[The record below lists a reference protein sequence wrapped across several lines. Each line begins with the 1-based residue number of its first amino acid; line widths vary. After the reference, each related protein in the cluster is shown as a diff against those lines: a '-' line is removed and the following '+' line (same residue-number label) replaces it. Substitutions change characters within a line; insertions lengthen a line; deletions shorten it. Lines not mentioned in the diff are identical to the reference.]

1 MAAVW
6 YYDLDLY
13 SDFTY
18 YLVDYS
24 KEDQFN
30 QQDRRWVGYLDA
42 HHTVFSTWL
51 GRKMSNTFGVQ
62 YRNDWINNGLTGRK
76 IACARPKLIIP
87 PPLGTAAAPVSS
99 PPPAPIFQTPAFFP
113 PASTPPTPI
122 SLFLYFATSLAFTNN
137 AAPPP
142 L

>member
-18 YLVDYS
+18 YLVDYN

-30 QQDRRWVGYLDA
+30 QQDRRWVDYLDA
-42 HHTVFSTWL
+42 HHTVFSTSL

-62 YRNDWINNGLTGRK
+62 YRNDWINNGFTGRK

-87 PPLGTAAAPVSS
+87 PTAWNGNQYTPL
-99 PPPAPIFQTPAFFP
+99 
-113 PASTPPTPI
+113 
-122 SLFLYFATSLAFTNN
+122 
-137 AAPPP
+137 
-142 L
+142 